1 MLSKHLLQTNSV
13 ESDFRLHIEAT
24 YQFQLRWI
32 FLIDLAYLFKQRDC
46 KDDLKCMDYKKKLT
60 ALPIKVGFT

>member
-24 YQFQLRWI
+24 YQFQLKWI
-32 FLIDLAYLFKQRDC
+32 FQIDLANLFMQR